1 MRISIRNNKLRKL
14 QKDAVFAAQ
23 AQAGI
28 VLQRQFESIKKM
40 MIQEFMNHPVTEE
53 IMNGAS
59 SANSSGTLNG
69 YGNLYSFIGF
79 EASDNPIMPIIEAL
93 ESSSFIL
100 QARRNSGV
108 GISILM
114 PSAKDIF
121 GRTPMPW
128 ANGRSWAKGIETGIA
143 GIGFYL
149 QLYGLGRSDGGLQ
162 SKHKMRSMR
171 FKNTPYI
178 SSLINKYYQKFNTIQ
193 YSSVTFK

>member
-1 MRISIRNNKLRKL
+1 MNIHIPRGTLQKL
-14 QKDAVFAAQ
+14 QRDAAFAAQ
-23 AQAGI
+23 AQAGM

-59 SANSSGTLNG
+59 SPNISNTLNG

-79 EASDNPIMPIIEAL
+79 ESSDNPIIPIIEAL
-93 ESSSFIL
+93 ESSSFTL
-100 QARRNSGV
+100 EARRNSGV
-108 GISILM
+108 GISIIM

-121 GRTPMPW
+121 GKTPMPW
-128 ANGRSWAKGIETGIA
+128 ANGRSWAKGIETGVA

-149 QLYGLGRSDGGLQ
+149 QLYGLGRSDAGIQ
-162 SKHKMRSMR
+162 SKRKIRSMR

-193 YSSVTFK
+193 YSSVTLK